1 MIRLSF
7 YNPKP
12 QGNFKCS
19 HQVLLRKIYLV
30 EQKKTGVNWVK
41 NLLSFMNCL
50 NFERREELGWK
61 SPFEIYFERK
71 ANELLNEDQNRDS
84 TIGTSKYTRLSVK
97 NYQDQHKRA
106 KKWRRETKKTDDRIA
121 RRMLDSHARQNTYML
136 YKCGWKVFVRV
147 GRKKDQSIRN

>member
-61 SPFEIYFERK
+61 YPFEIYFERK

-84 TIGTSKYTRLSVK
+84 TIDTSKYTRLSVK

-106 KKWRRETKKTDDRIA
+106 KNGGE
-121 RRMLDSHARQNTYML
+121 RQRKLTTELLEECWIVMHVKIHTCYIN
-136 YKCGWKVFVRV
+136 VV
-147 GRKKDQSIRN
+147 GRCLFELAERKINR